1 MQNLFAHRARRA
13 CQLRGLAAELFDHHH
28 ELVAAQARHGVDAA
42 HAAAQA
48 LCHVLQQQVA
58 HVMAQGVVQGLEV
71 VQVDE
76 QQRTALA
83 LALGAGQCLLHAVH
97 QQHAVGQ
104 AGERVVEGQALHLAL
119 AGLAR
124 ADVGVDLQDRRRL
137 SVLARNPRPVC
148 FHVERIAVAV
158 VLGDLAHPLALLQC
172 GVRGAREHCGV
183 VVQQRLRALAQRLQ
197 PGPAV
202 EALGALVP
210 EQDAVR
216 QVAHDDGVLRLVQ
229 QRGLVADARLGLL
242 ALDLGGGARG
252 EDLQHRGD
260 EPSLVQRFAEQHEDQ
275 AQRLAVGVAQLLADV
290 ALGAE
295 FAQHGRVGVA
305 PGHVALHHVLAL
317 RQQLRAGRAVEQV
330 VAVGLEGAVDAQ
342 RQRHHTRGLL
352 RRRGQQPCHAARL
365 RAQRIGHVV
374 QQALEERGAGAG
386 RHGARHLEGEG
397 LHALLGLARAQQ
409 RQAVRE
415 VVRRLAQPCLLPGVL
430 RTVFGGVQ
438 AQRAKRFAAA
448 IVQWQHQCA
457 RGIWRGKAAAHG
469 ASLGYGTRC
478 TFVRQGGPC
487 QLAATLAHGPVA
499 NGLQDL
505 RLAAA
510 THQGLVADRQQ
521 AQGHGIC
528 GAGGAI
534 HAASGH

>member
-1 MQNLFAHRARRA
+1 MGQVGVALPARQQLAGLVEHPAPQGQDQPGFFGQADEFGWRHQAALRVLPAHQRLHAHYAAGAVALRLVLQQELILGEGGAQVAFQRGAARHGGLHVGVEKAQRAAPGRLGLVHGQVGLLQQLAHAGASVVERGDANAGRAAVLVASQQVGGREQLQNLFAHRARRA

-104 AGERVVEGQALHLAL
+104 SGERVVEGQALHLAL

-148 FHVERIAVAV
+148 FHVERVAVAV

-242 ALDLGGGARG
+242 ALNLGCGARG

-295 FAQHGRVGVA
+295 FAQHGRGGVA
-305 PGHVALHHVLAL
+305 PGHVALHHELAL
-317 RQQLRAGRAVEQV
+317 R
-330 VAVGLEGAVDAQ
+330 
-342 RQRHHTRGLL
+342 
-352 RRRGQQPCHAARL
+352 
-365 RAQRIGHVV
+365 
-374 QQALEERGAGAG
+374 
-386 RHGARHLEGEG
+386 
-397 LHALLGLARAQQ
+397 
-409 RQAVRE
+409 
-415 VVRRLAQPCLLPGVL
+415 
-430 RTVFGGVQ
+430 
-438 AQRAKRFAAA
+438 
-448 IVQWQHQCA
+448 
-457 RGIWRGKAAAHG
+457 
-469 ASLGYGTRC
+469 
-478 TFVRQGGPC
+478 
-487 QLAATLAHGPVA
+487 
-499 NGLQDL
+499 
-505 RLAAA
+505 
-510 THQGLVADRQQ
+510 
-521 AQGHGIC
+521 
-528 GAGGAI
+528 
-534 HAASGH
+534 

>member
-1 MQNLFAHRARRA
+1 M
-13 CQLRGLAAELFDHHH
+13 
-28 ELVAAQARHGVDAA
+28 
-42 HAAAQA
+42 
-48 LCHVLQQQVA
+48 
-58 HVMAQGVVQGLEV
+58 
-71 VQVDE
+71 
-76 QQRTALA
+76 
-83 LALGAGQCLLHAVH
+83 
-97 QQHAVGQ
+97 
-104 AGERVVEGQALHLAL
+104 
-119 AGLAR
+119 
-124 ADVGVDLQDRRRL
+124 

-148 FHVERIAVAV
+148 FHVERVAVAV

-183 VVQQRLRALAQRLQ
+183 VVQQRLGTLAQRLQ

-242 ALDLGGGARG
+242 ALNLGCGARG

-305 PGHVALHHVLAL
+305 PGHVALHHALAL

-342 RQRHHTRGLL
+342 RQRHHARRLL
-352 RRRGQQPCHAARL
+352 RRRGQQPRHAARL
-365 RAQRIGHVV
+365 RTQRIGHVV

-397 LHALLGLARAQQ
+397 LHALLGQARAQQ

-415 VVRRLAQPCLLPGVL
+415 VVRCLAQPCLLPGVQG
-430 RTVFGGVQ
+430 TAPGAVQ
-438 AQRAKRFAAA
+438 AQRPERAGAA
-448 IVQWQHQCA
+448 IVQRQRQRA
-457 RGIWRGKAAAHG
+457 GGAGRGEAVVHRAGPGHG
-469 ASLGYGTRC
+469 LRRAV
-478 TFVRQGGPC
+478 VRQCGPG
-487 QLAATLAHGPVA
+487 QLAATLADGPVA

-510 THQGLVADRQQ
+510 THQGLVADGQQ

-534 HAASGH
+534 HTASGH